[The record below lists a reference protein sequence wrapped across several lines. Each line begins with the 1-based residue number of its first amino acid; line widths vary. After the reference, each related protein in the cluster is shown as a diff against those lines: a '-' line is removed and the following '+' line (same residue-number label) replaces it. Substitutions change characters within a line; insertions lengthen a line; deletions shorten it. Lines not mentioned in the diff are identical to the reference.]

1 MKPRSVLAA
10 FFVVLCLL
18 LCGLILRRQI
28 SAHPLPPDTGRREAE
43 GSAGDGGGRFGG
55 DFQDFHP
62 ASPAVAASARKT
74 VEGQMTAL
82 NTGDGAAALTFQSAG
97 LRHQFSDPAQFI
109 AMIAVQYPEFRQSRH
124 VDCGPVW
131 SDSDGDRVRAR
142 VRVEG
147 RNGHHVRAVYWLV
160 KEGGQLK
167 VGGVRMMPGE

>member
-28 SAHPLPPDTGRREAE
+28 SAHPLPPDSGRREAE
-43 GSAGDGGGRFGG
+43 ASGDGGGRFGG
-55 DFQDFHP
+55 DFQDFRP
-62 ASPAVAASARKT
+62 ASPAMAASARKT
-74 VEGQMTAL
+74 IAEQMTAL
-82 NTGDGAAALTFQSAG
+82 SAGDGAAALAFQSAG

-124 VDCGPVW
+124 IDYGPVW
-131 SDSDGDRVRAR
+131 ADSDGDRVRAR
-142 VRVEG
+142 VTVEG
-147 RNGHHVRAVYWLV
+147 RNGRHVRAIYQLV

-167 VGGVRMMPGE
+167 VGGVRAMPGE